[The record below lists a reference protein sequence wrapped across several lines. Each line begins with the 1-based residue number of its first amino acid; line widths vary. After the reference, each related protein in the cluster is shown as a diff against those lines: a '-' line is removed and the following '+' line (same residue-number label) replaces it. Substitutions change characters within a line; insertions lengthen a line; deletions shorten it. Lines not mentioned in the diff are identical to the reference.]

1 MSILNNLTKLT
12 LLSFVVI
19 LSSCGGGSGHS
30 SSTTGGTAV
39 FNDSEVEG
47 IEYIIDGGAS
57 QFTGSD
63 GKLTYPAGASKITFK
78 IGNLTLKEDFLI
90 SDINSDSNIF
100 PTDLVGVDRSAATDT
115 MVIKVLQILQ
125 SLDDDGNPDNGIKIT
140 SATRSSITSTITLN
154 SATAITALVTGAGK
168 TLKSEKEVVDHFK
181 KTLKKVAQIPVGLV
195 FVNDRIN
202 SAVENQTAA
211 FTLKAEDND
220 NGSITYSISGGDSAS
235 FDLDGGTLTFKTS
248 PDFETK
254 DSYAFV
260 AQAINTSTVI
270 TQTMVINITNE
281 NEKSVTIASQ
291 TFATVENMA
300 LSQTIATGGDTARTL
315 TILSGNTG
323 SVFTLNSATGVITA
337 NENTLDFA
345 TNPTYNLVIQATG
358 SDADNKT
365 ATITV
370 NVADTTISLS
380 SSSYTNNGV
389 IATSNSGYG
398 SNNSPQYSWNSNA
411 TPTGGY
417 AIIMDDEVSPCG
429 VGTSAC
435 KHWAVLNITKTMTA
449 LAEGA
454 TIGAPMVQGN
464 NYDGSAKYEGPQP
477 PAGAT
482 HTYKTTIYALKSGY
496 TAPTDAAGATH
507 SRASFEAAFAS
518 HIVAK
523 ATYSGEFK
531 KPDAGL
537 SYSSDT
543 ITEDGD
549 GSVGDFTGSAP
560 IIITL
565 AGDEFATNVASTISV
580 ANVPGGLTLE
590 FNRASSTTLEVTV
603 SGAATNHAASDSV
616 SNIEVKFTNTSFVN
630 LSADSI
636 PNSTKSDVKISFK
649 DVANGTITYSGT
661 IFTESSANDGSID
674 NKLTLTLSSDR
685 NAYTYDDLSGIT
697 ITNVPTG
704 LTAVKTK
711 TSSTVVEISL
721 TGSAT
726 AHANANDIANLSV
739 SFADSVF
746 TNDEGG
752 SIGAIANT
760 NTTNI
765 NIDFNDAAGQNNV
778 NKISGKITYTRL
790 APDLA
795 KIANGQS
802 TSLHEKSVDK
812 NARGVKVEILDAS
825 DNSVLKTLTTD
836 ENGSYT
842 ADVSAATIVVR
853 VKAELYNSPTWV
865 VKAVDNTNS
874 QALYSMQ
881 SQKVAINGDTTIN
894 LNAQSGSNGTEYTGT
909 RTAAPFAI
917 LDDIYT
923 TMKKVLVNNNEI
935 GGLKFPELMVNWSI
949 NNVAT
954 EGDTSIG
961 QIVSSH
967 YNGSEL
973 FILGKKGVDTDEYD
987 DHIIIHEWA
996 HYFEDKLSR
1005 SDNLG
1010 GGHGGE
1016 KLDMRVAFGEGF
1028 ATAFS
1033 GMITDDPHYFDST
1046 GAADG
1051 NGSLNEEIATTTD
1064 MSDDNHIHNSG
1075 EVKGWWSEAS
1085 VHNMLYQIYKL
1096 NNFDLEDVV
1105 DVMTDGQKDTLALT
1119 SIFSFITALKN
1130 NVSAEAGGNIDTM
1143 VAKYDISQIT
1153 DAYGT
1158 GETHDGGNA
1167 VNLPVYATLVAGG
1180 SVTVTTTNE
1189 NSKGGDDINKLG
1201 DYRFI
1206 KFKTTSA
1213 NHTITVKSLAA
1224 NVQPN
1229 LHYKDNPVKGIEG
1242 FVSPDDDNSTT
1253 LTYSKNDYQINTDYI
1268 FAISGTLAG
1277 NAQGSA
1283 PDTVTYTI
1291 SVTQ

>member
-1 MSILNNLTKLT
+1 
-12 LLSFVVI
+12 
-19 LSSCGGGSGHS
+19 
-30 SSTTGGTAV
+30 
-39 FNDSEVEG
+39 
-47 IEYIIDGGAS
+47 
-57 QFTGSD
+57 
-63 GKLTYPAGASKITFK
+63 
-78 IGNLTLKEDFLI
+78 
-90 SDINSDSNIF
+90 
-100 PTDLVGVDRSAATDT
+100 
-115 MVIKVLQILQ
+115 
-125 SLDDDGNPDNGIKIT
+125 LDDDGNPDNGIKIT
-140 SATRSSITSTITLN
+140 SATRSSITNTITLN
-154 SATAITALVTGAGK
+154 SATAITALITGAGK

-181 KTLKKVAQIPVGLV
+181 KTLKEVAKLPVGLV

-211 FTLKAEDND
+211 FTLRAEDND

-254 DSYAFV
+254 DSYTFV
-260 AQAINTSTVI
+260 AQATNTSTVI

-281 NEKSVTIASQ
+281 NEKSVTIADQ

-300 LSQTIATGGDTARTL
+300 FSQTIATGGDTARTL

-365 ATITV
+365 ATITI

-389 IATSNSGYG
+389 IAISNSGYG
-398 SNNSPQYSWNSNA
+398 SNNSPQYSWSSNA

-435 KHWAVLNITKTMTA
+435 KHWAVLNITKTMTT

-477 PAGAT
+477 PEGAT

-496 TAPTDAAGATH
+496 TAPTDSAGATH

-523 ATYSGEFK
+523 ATYVGEFK

-549 GSVGDFTGSAP
+549 GSVGDFTGSTP
-560 IIITL
+560 ITITL
-565 AGDEFATNVASTISV
+565 TGDEFATNVTSTISV

-590 FNRASSTTLEVTV
+590 FSRASSTTVEVTV
-603 SGAATNHAASDSV
+603 SGAATNHTASDSV

-649 DVANGTITYSGT
+649 DVANGTITYSGKT
-661 IFTESSANDGSID
+661 FTESSANDGSID

-685 NAYTYDDLSGIT
+685 NAYTYDDLSGLT
-697 ITNVPTG
+697 IANVPTG

-765 NIDFNDAAGQNNV
+765 SVNFTDTAVTGVSVSNSETRVGVGSTMTLTADVTPAGATNQAITWSIQGGGSSIASIAGSIVTGVATGSVVVVATSDDNGSITGTKSFTIIPAAPATITAIATGIPNQVQISWAAVTGVDSYTLYGSTDETFANAINQDSDGFNV
-778 NKISGKITYTRL
+778 YT
-790 APDLA
+790 PTPVGS
-795 KIANGQS
+795 NTTS
-802 TSLHEKSVDK
+802 TSLT
-812 NARGVKVEILDAS
+812 A
-825 DNSVLKTLTTD
+825 TL
-836 ENGSYT
+836 NGSTTYYVVIAT
-842 ADVSAATIVVR
+842 SGASKSFSGPKFVGATGFAAT
-853 VKAELYNSPTWV
+853 
-865 VKAVDNTNS
+865 
-874 QALYSMQ
+874 
-881 SQKVAINGDTTIN
+881 
-894 LNAQSGSNGTEYTGT
+894 
-909 RTAAPFAI
+909 F
-917 LDDIYT
+917 
-923 TMKKVLVNNNEI
+923 
-935 GGLKFPELMVNWSI
+935 
-949 NNVAT
+949 
-954 EGDTSIG
+954 TS
-961 QIVSSH
+961 V
-967 YNGSEL
+967 
-973 FILGKKGVDTDEYD
+973 
-987 DHIIIHEWA
+987 
-996 HYFEDKLSR
+996 
-1005 SDNLG
+1005 
-1010 GGHGGE
+1010 
-1016 KLDMRVAFGEGF
+1016 
-1028 ATAFS
+1028 
-1033 GMITDDPHYFDST
+1033 
-1046 GAADG
+1046 
-1051 NGSLNEEIATTTD
+1051 
-1064 MSDDNHIHNSG
+1064 
-1075 EVKGWWSEAS
+1075 
-1085 VHNMLYQIYKL
+1085 
-1096 NNFDLEDVV
+1096 
-1105 DVMTDGQKDTLALT
+1105 
-1119 SIFSFITALKN
+1119 
-1130 NVSAEAGGNIDTM
+1130 
-1143 VAKYDISQIT
+1143 
-1153 DAYGT
+1153 
-1158 GETHDGGNA
+1158 
-1167 VNLPVYATLVAGG
+1167 VAGG
-1180 SVTVTTTNE
+1180 KTWMDRNLGALSTPTSSADTGGFGDLYQWGRPKDGHQIRTSGTQSVVTSGSIVPSHSSFTAIAGV
-1189 NSKGGDDINKLG
+1189 SV
-1201 DYRFI
+1201 
-1206 KFKTTSA
+1206 
-1213 NHTITVKSLAA
+1213 NHDWT
-1224 NVQPN
+1224 
-1229 LHYKDNPVKGIEG
+1229 
-1242 FVSPDDDNSTT
+1242 DDDTDAPNQGTARSAFMTKTDGSGICPTGYRVPLIGEFTALGATSVANAYATT
-1253 LTYSKNDYQINTDYI
+1253 LKLPAAGSRSRLNGELLGTGGSYGVYWTASPSGEQSDSFLFGSGASNPSSRMEGYSIRCVKQ
-1268 FAISGTLAG
+1268 
-1277 NAQGSA
+1277 
-1283 PDTVTYTI
+1283 
-1291 SVTQ
+1291 